1 MFDENIS
8 TIQDEELMDRR
19 NLLKNIHPLMK
30 AWYNSLTVIS
40 VKEKYGVF
48 PSFWQD
54 LENWEH
60 LKLLKKLYLTVSE
73 RSESGSNVDVD
84 ELERAFAQETA
95 AVANSLSDANGS
107 DEVVQ
112 SADAE
117 KLVARKRRMRWGVAP
132 ADASLGAATVS
143 VTSSSAPQP
152 GCGEGDIVVDV
163 KKSKPSRWS
172 TADVTVVPTLPMIIP
187 FSQEVVQQT
196 MVLKVQLEQIGHKLV
211 TVAQDAARIGLD
223 PSRSP
228 SPPPRYDSSGK
239 RSNTRDVR
247 MREELME
254 QRGKLIEELIKINP
268 QFQPPSDF
276 VRTKPFKR
284 LMIPFR
290 EFPTYNFIGLIIG
303 PRGNTQKELEQATGC
318 KISIRGKGSSKEGS
332 KGRAGKNPDDDEELH
347 VHVTADDAAKV
358 EEAAKLIATFLNP
371 IDDDKNTHKQDQLR
385 ELVSIAYRS

>member
-1 MFDENIS
+1 MFDENVL

-19 NLLKNIHPLMK
+19 NMLKNIHPLMK
-30 AWYNSLTVIS
+30 TWYNTLTVAS
-40 VKEKYGVF
+40 LKEKYGVF

-73 RSESGSNVDVD
+73 RSESGSNFDVE
-84 ELERAFAQETA
+84 ELEKIFAHEIA
-95 AVANSLSDANGS
+95 AVANSVADSNGN

-117 KLVARKRRMRWGVAP
+117 KLVAKKRRIRWGVAP
-132 ADASLGAATVS
+132 ADPSAGAATAS
-143 VTSSSAPQP
+143 EAFSSAAYPRS
-152 GCGEGDIVVDV
+152 GEGDVDVDV
-163 KKSKPSRWS
+163 KKPKTSRWS

-303 PRGNTQKELEQATGC
+303 PRGNTQRELEQTTGC

-371 IDDDKNTHKQDQLR
+371 IDDDKNIHKQDQLR
-385 ELVSIAYRS
+385 ELVSRA